1 MRKLALLASVI
12 ILTPVGLAAAV
23 KSLTPDMPAS
33 AAPGAATIISID
45 EIHRQV
51 NVRSLPELEITDL
64 Y

>member
-12 ILTPVGLAAAV
+12 ILTPLGLAAAV

-33 AAPGAATIISID
+33 AAPGTATISID

>member
-12 ILTPVGLAAAV
+12 ILTPLGLAAAV
-23 KSLTPDMPAS
+23 KSLTPDMPES
-33 AAPGAATIISID
+33 TAPGAATISID

>member
-12 ILTPVGLAAAV
+12 ILTPLGLAAAV

-33 AAPGAATIISID
+33 APPGAATISID